1 MTEGV
6 TAAALQ
12 GEDLREGVDWTTV
25 VVLARKELR
34 DSVRDRWFWL
44 YAAGFALVAAAL
56 VFIGL
61 SNQGVATTYGGFGR
75 ATASL
80 VTLAQLIVPLMG
92 LTLGA
97 RTVASGRE
105 RGTLRFLLSLPVNRT
120 EAFLGM
126 FTGTALALAVAVAAG
141 FGAAGVLG
149 FFGSASWDPLALGWI
164 ALLAWLLSLTMLS
177 VGMLVSVLSKRAS
190 TALGLSLFVWLLLT
204 FLGDL
209 GIMGTAAATRLP
221 VNVLFASVVVNPVE
235 AFRLAS
241 MITLHGSLDVLGP
254 AGFYAVDTFGSGLLW
269 VVVGAMVLWAVVPI
283 VIAWLVFDR
292 RVDL

>member
-1 MTEGV
+1 MTEP
-6 TAAALQ
+6 TAAAALHD
-12 GEDLREGVDWTTV
+12 EDLGEGIDWATV
-25 VVLARKELR
+25 IVLARKELR

-61 SNQGVATTYGGFGR
+61 SNQGVATYGGFGR

-105 RGTLRFLLSLPVNRT
+105 RGTLRFLLSLPVNRS

-126 FTGTALALAVAVAAG
+126 FVGTALALAVAVAAG
-141 FGAAGVLG
+141 FGVAGVLG

-164 ALLAWLLSLTMLS
+164 ALLAWLLALTMLS
-177 VGMLVSVLSKRAS
+177 VGMLVSVLSRRAS

-254 AGFYAVDTFGSGLLW
+254 AGFYAVDTFGNALLW
-269 VVVGAMVLWAVVPI
+269 VVVGAMVLWAVVPL
-283 VIAWLVFDR
+283 VIAWVVFDR

>member
-1 MTEGV
+1 MTSPAVGN
-6 TAAALQ
+6 
-12 GEDLREGVDWTTV
+12 EDLSERVDWATV
-25 VVLARKELR
+25 LVLARKELR

-56 VFIGL
+56 VFLGL
-61 SNQGVATTYGGFGR
+61 SNQGVATYGGFGR
-75 ATASL
+75 AAASL

-126 FTGTALALAVAVAAG
+126 FAGTALALAVAVAAG
-141 FGAAGVLG
+141 FGLAGVLG
-149 FFGSASWDPLALGWI
+149 FFGSASWDPMALAWI
-164 ALLAWLLSLTMLS
+164 ALLAWLLALAMLS
-177 VGMLVSVLSKRAS
+177 VGMLVSVMSRRAS
-190 TALGLSLFVWLLLT
+190 AALGLSLFVWLVLT

-221 VNVLFASVVVNPVE
+221 VNALFASVVVNPVE

-254 AGFYAVDTFGSGLLW
+254 AGSYAVDTFGDGLLW
-269 VVVGAMVLWAVVPI
+269 VVVGAMVLWTAVPVL
-283 VIAWLVFDR
+283 VAWRVFDR